1 MIASPVAMLHRQH
14 IPRGVRVTLR
24 GITTPVAG
32 AGDDRRTNAHKQPL
46 VVVSNRL
53 PTAVH
58 IGDDGHLEL
67 RDTVGGLA
75 TALAGARERM
85 GFSWVGWPGQIAPD
99 LEWSTI
105 ESGLREAGYEPVHIP
120 HALESAYYNGMC
132 NSVIWPLF
140 HYFLGRVAS
149 EPEYFEAY
157 AEVNAAFADTVAARA
172 PEGAHVWVHDYHLML
187 VPALLRARRAD
198 VRISF
203 FLHIP
208 FPSSEVYRILPARAE
223 LLGGVLG
230 ADYIG
235 FHTGDYA
242 RHFRS
247 SCLRVLGD
255 ESGFDYV
262 AHEGRHVGIGVHP
275 IGADVSRLRAVL
287 HSRGASRRVA
297 ELRER
302 WRRRRVILGVERLD
316 YSKAIPLKLA
326 AYEEFLRRDPR
337 RATEN
342 VLVQVVVPSRLDT
355 EDYRELKDDIEQIVG
370 RINGRFGAPGIT
382 PVEYLH
388 RQFDLDDLA
397 PVYRCAD
404 VGIVI
409 PARDGMNL
417 VAHEFVLCQSE
428 DTGDDATPGVLL
440 LSEFAGAS
448 HSLSHVLLANP
459 WDTRG
464 VADALETALA
474 MGPDE
479 RRDRMSRMRER
490 VLDMDCEKWAQRFLA
505 AADAM
510 LRRERGRDDVTR
522 IGRTKRREI
531 VEEAARAPRR
541 VLLLDY
547 DGTLREVTLRPSD
560 ARPTPALRALLL
572 ELARLPATD
581 VHVVSGRDRRTLS
594 AWLGDLPV
602 HLCAEHGFAM
612 RPAGSDRWITRE
624 DVDLRWLPRADAIL
638 RAVEVE
644 VDDSEVE
651 RKPCGL
657 AWHYR
662 RVDPDYGEWR
672 ARELRLHLAEQ
683 FANEPVEILAGRKVV
698 ELRAAGVDKGRY
710 VRGLDLTSAFVL
722 AVGDDRTDIEM
733 YGALPPDA
741 ISVHVG
747 GDGERNRYRVD
758 APTDVR
764 ALLEELITV
773 LRAKPTRSPV

>member
-1 MIASPVAMLHRQH
+1 M
-14 IPRGVRVTLR
+14 RGTLR
-24 GITTPVAG
+24 GNTSAIAG
-32 AGDDRRTNAHKQPL
+32 AGEVERSIAHDQPL

-58 IGDDGHLEL
+58 VTDDGKIEL

-85 GFSWVGWPGQIAPD
+85 KFTWVGWPGPLSPD
-99 LEWSTI
+99 VEWSAV
-105 ESGLREAGYEPVHIP
+105 EPELRAAGYAPVQIP

-149 EPEYFEAY
+149 EPALFEAY
-157 AEVNAAFADTVAARA
+157 AAVNAAFADAIAENA
-172 PEGAHVWVHDYHLML
+172 PANAHVWVHDYHLMM
-187 VPALLRARRAD
+187 VPSLLRARRSD
-198 VRISF
+198 VHISF

-223 LLGGVLG
+223 LLAGVLG
-230 ADYIG
+230 SDYVG

-262 AHEGRHVGIGVHP
+262 SHEGRRVGIGVHP
-275 IGADVSRLRAVL
+275 VGADVARLRAVL
-287 HSRGASRRVA
+287 HSPACAERMK

-302 WRRRRVILGVERLD
+302 WQGRRVILGVERLD

-337 RATEN
+337 RAAEN

-355 EDYRELKDDIEQIVG
+355 DDYRDLKDQIEQNVG
-370 RINGRFGAPGIT
+370 RINGRFGTPGCT
-382 PVEYLH
+382 PIEYLH
-388 RQFDLDDLA
+388 RQFDLDELA
-397 PVYRCAD
+397 PLYRSAD

-417 VAHEFVLCQSE
+417 VAHEIVLCQSE
-428 DTGDDATPGVLL
+428 DLGDDVAAGVLL

-474 MGPDE
+474 MSPDE
-479 RRDRMSRMRER
+479 RRDRMARMRER
-490 VLDMDCEKWAQRFLA
+490 VIDMDCEKWAQRFLGA
-505 AADAM
+505 VQAV
-510 LRRERGRDDVTR
+510 LRRERGRDDVPR
-522 IGRTKRREI
+522 IGPEQRREL
-531 VEEAARAPRR
+531 VAQAAAAPRR

-572 ELARLPATD
+572 ELARLPDTE
-581 VHVVSGRDRRTLS
+581 VHVVSGRDRRTLG
-594 AWLGDLPV
+594 AWLGDLPI

-612 RPAGSDRWITRE
+612 RPAGSDRWLIR
-624 DVDLRWLPRADAIL
+624 DDIDLRWLPRADAIL
-638 RAVEVE
+638 RSVEVE
-644 VDDSEVE
+644 VGDSELE

-683 FANEPVEILAGRKVV
+683 FANEPVEVLAGRKVV

-710 VRGLDLTSAFVL
+710 VSSLDLAGAFVL
-722 AVGDDRTDIEM
+722 AIGDDRTDIEM

-747 GDGERNRYRVD
+747 DDGERNRYRVD
-758 APTDVR
+758 APTEVR
-764 ALLEELITV
+764 ALLDALAAALTSSSSGAS
-773 LRAKPTRSPV
+773 RAHTGK